1 MTAGMICISVLL
13 LLFYANNL
21 LPVTLGS
28 PDSLILVAELGDDVT
43 VWCQYDPMQAAY
55 IYWFKQTDSSVPD
68 QLQCQLYKKHFAASP
83 CNVVNQNNHML
94 MSVNSQ
100 NSSLTIPAV
109 NHSDSGLYYCGIWQ
123 SNSIYFSN
131 ATHLQVREQEET
143 LPDHST
149 QEVFATLSGVFGG
162 VIVVLII
169 VLLVML
175 KNRKQ
180 HTDTGSI
187 VKKEQDSNYA
197 DLQFSNKNIKK
208 AGRHSEMVDPHVV
221 YSTVKP

>member
-149 QEVFATLSGVFGG
+149 QVFATLSGVFGG